1 MPKNNTTILYIIIAI
16 LALIIL
22 GMLVNSWYTKQI
34 AIAQQQG
41 YTIGVTQSIAT
52 IVQQSRN
59 CQIVPLFIGNQ
70 TFQFIDISCLQLNQ
84 TG

>member
-1 MPKNNTTILYIIIAI
+1 MSKNNTTILYIIIAI

-22 GMLVNSWYTKQI
+22 GMLVSSWYTKQI
-34 AIAQQQG
+34 ATAQQQG
-41 YTIGVTQSIAT
+41 YAVGVTQSIAT

-70 TFQFIDISCLQLNQ
+70 TFQFIDVSCLQLNQ

>member
-34 AIAQQQG
+34 ATAQQQG

-70 TFQFIDISCLQLNQ
+70 TFQFIDVSCLQLNQ